1 MSMDI
6 INWEIL
12 EDGTISLKTPGISK
26 ENHVSADELLDQLAE
41 NMGGA
46 VTIEKLK
53 KGTCRWASIA
63 TGMCIT
69 RWVLK
74 KTKLKECFGVC
85 DSKET
90 LYSDVISTSFRARSL
105 SGWDEVKR
113 IGSQDR

>member
-53 KGTCRWASIA
+53 QGYVPVAQHSH
-63 TGMCIT
+63 GQ
-69 RWVLK
+69 VHH
-74 KTKLKECFGVC
+74 
-85 DSKET
+85 
-90 LYSDVISTSFRARSL
+90 
-105 SGWDEVKR
+105 
-113 IGSQDR
+113 